1 MNSMRVRQRVL
12 GNKVAALSS
21 ESIMRTALEARAL
34 IQRVLQNDAPYL
46 DPLYFLEQLHNAELI
61 RLEIVEFDELPNEY
75 AVTIPSERIIKLRSD
90 TYESASKGEPHGR
103 FTVAHELGHLL
114 LHANTV
120 PQFAFSQAPSNHSYV
135 EDVEWQANEF
145 AGWLL
150 VDPNRSDLLK
160 TPRACSLAFG
170 VSITTAR
177 YMLEK
182 IRRL

>member
-1 MNSMRVRQRVL
+1 MRARQRIL

-21 ESIMRTALEARAL
+21 ESIMQTALGARSL
-34 IQRVLQNDAPYL
+34 IQRVLQDDAPYL

-61 RLEIVEFDELPNEY
+61 RLEVVEFDELPNEY
-75 AVTIPSERIIKLRSD
+75 AVTIPSERIIKLRAD
-90 TYESASKGEPHGR
+90 THESAYKGEPHGR

-150 VDPNRSDLLK
+150 VDPNRTDLLK

-182 IRRL
+182 IKRL